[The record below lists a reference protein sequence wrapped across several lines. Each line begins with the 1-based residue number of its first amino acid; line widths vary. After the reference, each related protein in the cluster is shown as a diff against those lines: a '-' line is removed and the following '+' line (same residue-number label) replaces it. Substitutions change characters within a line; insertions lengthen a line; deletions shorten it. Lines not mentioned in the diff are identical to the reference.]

1 MARNQ
6 KKDDDWKGWA
16 IIVLL
21 FAFGLWPV
29 ALVVLFGKLFASDK
43 KQEAPPPLRV
53 DAETHEM
60 VRTERKTQSE
70 RKTDGKARAAARS
83 AMRSPTVKKSNARLL
98 TVIGAVLAA
107 VGLFACYEPID
118 MMLWLGSVSG
128 YLEDLLY
135 ALSLTVA
142 GFGMLGAGISM
153 SHAVKRYARYLAV
166 MGDMEAISIESLA
179 RKMGFSEKQVRKD
192 LRKMIDKGYFGGRA
206 YLNMELGYF
215 FRSNEADARVARE
228 RTEAQNRRKAETAQ
242 ATENEYDRILRDIRR
257 VNDEIADPVLSAKIQ
272 RLEDVTAGIFQA
284 VQADPAKRSRID
296 TFLNYYLPTTQKLL
310 DSYARFE
317 AAGVEGENLRQA
329 KARIEKTM
337 DSIVTGFEHQ
347 LDQLYKDDAMDV
359 DSDIRVMETMLH
371 RDTATVEQDFGLG
384 GTAVQ
389 REEE

>member
-53 DAETHEM
+53 DAESAPRQTA
-60 VRTERKTQSE
+60 RTDRKTQ
-70 RKTDGKARAAARS
+70 TDGKARAAARK
-83 AMRSPTVKKSNARLL
+83 AMRSPSVKKSNAWLL
-98 TVIGAVLAA
+98 MVIGAALAA
-107 VGLFACYEPID
+107 VGLLACYEPID
-118 MMLWLGSVSG
+118 MMIWLGSVSG

-142 GFGMLGAGISM
+142 GFGMLGAGFSM
-153 SHAVKRYARYLAV
+153 SRAVKRYARYLAV
-166 MGDMEAISIESLA
+166 MGDVEAISIESLS
-179 RKMGFSEKQVRKD
+179 RKMGFSEKQVRRD

-228 RTEAQNRRKAETAQ
+228 RTEAQDRRKAEASR
-242 ATENEYDRILRDIRR
+242 AAENEYDRILRDIRR
-257 VNDEIADPVLSAKIQ
+257 ANDEIADPALSAKIR

-284 VQADPAKRSRID
+284 VQADPSKRSRID

-317 AAGVEGENLRQA
+317 SAGVEGENLRQA

-337 DSIVTGFEHQ
+337 DSIVAGFEHQ

-371 RDTATVEQDFGLG
+371 RDTASVEQDFGLG
-384 GTAVQ
+384 GAAVQ